1 MPRKKDKTTKEKI
14 EETQLQLEKLK
25 QDLAALKEQEKEEK
39 RKAIEEEIM
48 TLGKAVRTY
57 ITKELGRSVETGE
70 DQLIV
75 EFLKENKYE

>member
-1 MPRKKDKTTKEKI
+1 MPRKKDKTTREKI

-48 TLGKAVRTY
+48 TLGQAVRTY
-57 ITKELGRSVETGE
+57 ITKELGRAVETGE

>member
-1 MPRKKDKTTKEKI
+1 MPRKKDKTTREKI

-39 RKAIEEEIM
+39 RKAIEEEIT

-57 ITKELGRSVETGE
+57 ITKELGRAVKTGE

>member
-48 TLGKAVRTY
+48 TLGKAVRAY
-57 ITKELGRSVETGE
+57 ITKELGRAVETGE

>member
-1 MPRKKDKTTKEKI
+1 MPRKKDKTTREKI

-39 RKAIEEEIM
+39 RKATEEEIM

-57 ITKELGRSVETGE
+57 ITKELGRAVETGE

-75 EFLKENKYE
+75 EFLKEKKYE